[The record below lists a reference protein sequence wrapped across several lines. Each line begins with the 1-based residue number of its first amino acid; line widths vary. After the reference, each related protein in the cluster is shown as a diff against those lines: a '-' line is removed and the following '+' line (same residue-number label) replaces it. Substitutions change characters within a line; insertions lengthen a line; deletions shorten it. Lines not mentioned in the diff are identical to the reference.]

1 MTPFAQ
7 LGQMTKQAVPAA
19 PGYKYQ
25 KNSAGLNDPYLPQV
39 ASAPKGMSPNFE
51 LAGDLVAGAAGMIP
65 GVGGIVN
72 GVWQG
77 GKAIYH
83 TATGQY
89 GKAAEDVA
97 WGAAGFIP
105 GAAMAGAVG
114 KGARLASKVPTV
126 ARAISAASPA
136 LKAAQPALG
145 AAQATRVGG
154 LATKAAPFAKELV
167 GDTITGTTFNT
178 AAGLPNFKNNP
189 AYQLPTA
196 PPPAPAQ
203 MPAWQSQMFNS
214 AQYGAPASGGPSGP
228 VMGGLGRPWHPYMM

>member
-1 MTPFAQ
+1 MMTPFAQ
-7 LGQMTKQAVPAA
+7 LEKSAA
-19 PGYKYQ
+19 AAGYKYQ

-39 ASAPKGMSPNFE
+39 AQAPKGMSSNFE
-51 LAGDLVAGAAGMIP
+51 TAGDLVAGAAGMIP

-105 GAAMAGAVG
+105 GAAMAGAIG
-114 KGARLASKVPTV
+114 KGARAIPGVT
-126 ARAISAASPA
+126 RALSAAKPA
-136 LKAAQPALG
+136 LQAAT
-145 AAQATRVGG
+145 ATRAGVI
-154 LATKAAPFAKELV
+154 AAKAAPFAKEMV
-167 GDTITGTTFNT
+167 GDTVAGT
-178 AAGLPNFKNNP
+178 AANGVASGVSGVVGLKNNP

-196 PPPAPAQ
+196 PPPPPVANPYEQ
-203 MPAWQSQMFNS
+203 MQSQMFSN
-214 AQYGAPASGGPSGP
+214 ATYGG
-228 VMGGLGRPWHPYMM
+228 

>member
-39 ASAPKGMSPNFE
+39 ANAPKGMSPNFE

-65 GVGGIVN
+65 VVGGFVN
-72 GVWQG
+72 GAWQG

-105 GAAMAGAVG
+105 GAAAAGAAA
-114 KGARLASKVPTV
+114 KGARLASRVPMA
-126 ARAISAASPA
+126 ARAISAATPA
-136 LKAAQPALG
+136 LEMARPALQ
-145 AAQATRVGG
+145 AAQASRAGG
-154 LATKAAPFAKELV
+154 LVTKAAPFAKNLAGV
-167 GDTITGTTFNT
+167 TLTGTAADGA
-178 AAGLPNFKNNP
+178 AAGVSGALGLKNNP
-189 AYQLPTA
+189 AYQLPAA
-196 PPPAPAQ
+196 PPPVQ

-214 AQYGAPASGGPSGP
+214 AQYGAS
-228 VMGGLGRPWHPYMM
+228 PYMR